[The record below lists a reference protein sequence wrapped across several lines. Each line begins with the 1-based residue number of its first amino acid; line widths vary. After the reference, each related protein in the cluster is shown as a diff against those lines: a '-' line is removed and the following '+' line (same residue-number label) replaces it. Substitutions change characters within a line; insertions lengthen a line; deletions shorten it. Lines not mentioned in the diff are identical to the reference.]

1 MRGFWLNP
9 KHVSGQFQYLT
20 NCEPLDQKIEENLRN
35 FLSKPFMTIYYSVA
49 NVFCEGHLEVY
60 ILDADSSMET
70 RKALRD
76 MELVCE
82 VDMQGSQT
90 LKDLHLIVRLMKIF
104 SIFKY

>member
-1 MRGFWLNP
+1 
-9 KHVSGQFQYLT
+9 
-20 NCEPLDQKIEENLRN
+20 
-35 FLSKPFMTIYYSVA
+35 MTIYYSVA

-104 SIFKY
+104 SIFKH